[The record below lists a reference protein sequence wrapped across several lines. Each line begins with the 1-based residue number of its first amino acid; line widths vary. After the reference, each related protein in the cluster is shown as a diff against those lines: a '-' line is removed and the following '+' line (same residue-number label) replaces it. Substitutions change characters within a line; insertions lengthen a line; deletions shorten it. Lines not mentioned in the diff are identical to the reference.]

1 MTTKAGFSSLNR
13 TITGGVS
20 KGDSNPLLLSLKDK
34 FISARV
40 KNIILDENSEN
51 FEDLEKWA
59 SIGSIQYEIVDYQTP
74 EGELSGIAYPL
85 FPNIKHYPLLEEIV
99 LLIKLPGKYIGEFSD
114 DDRYYYLP
122 PVSIWN
128 HPHHNANPNQVKSS
142 GAPESQTKSTQQ
154 ISAGSSNKTANSE
167 ESLDFNGNSGGTF
180 VEKTNIHPLLPF
192 AGDVILEGRFGNSIR
207 LGNTSKT
214 DSTYA
219 NIWSTTGN
227 NGDPITILRNG
238 QSPESS
244 EEGWL
249 PVTENINTDVSS
261 ITLTSTQKIPINLSN
276 EDYSAFNEPPTTAQE
291 YTDNQVILNSGRLLF
306 NSRQDDIII
315 SSGNKVAIQGIK
327 TVGISSD
334 ADITLNSTDVRL
346 GNKTADQQ
354 LVLGNDFMV
363 QFEALVQGV
372 SNLCDKLKTS
382 QNWPGGAAVPNVPL
396 IGVAINTK
404 VTAEAILNN
413 IKKGVLLSKAS
424 RTI

>member
-1 MTTKAGFSSLNR
+1 MPNLIDGL
-13 TITGGVS
+13 
-20 KGDSNPLLLSLKDK
+20 D
-34 FISARV
+34 
-40 KNIILDENSEN
+40 DENQKQDY
-51 FEDLEKWA
+51 ED
-59 SIGSIQYEIVDYQTP
+59 IQGGSVRRVTDGSTEI
-74 EGELSGIAYPL
+74 PL
-85 FPNIKHYPLLEEIV
+85 
-99 LLIKLPGKYIGEFSD
+99 
-114 DDRYYYLP
+114 
-122 PVSIWN
+122 
-128 HPHHNANPNQVKSS
+128 
-142 GAPESQTKSTQQ
+142 
-154 ISAGSSNKTANSE
+154 NK
-167 ESLDFNGNSGGTF
+167 NGNGTF
-180 VEKTNIHPLLPF
+180 VEKTNIHPILPF

-207 LGNTSKT
+207 LGNTANT
-214 DSTYA
+214 DSQYK
-219 NIWSTTGN
+219 NEWSEVGD
-227 NGDPITILRNG
+227 NGDPITVIRNG
-238 QSPESS
+238 QPDDAND
-244 EEGWL
+244 EGWL
-249 PVTENINTDVSS
+249 PISESVNLDKSS
-261 ITLTSTQKIPINLSN
+261 VYLTSTQKIPINLSN
-276 EDYSAFNEPPTTAQE
+276 EDYSAFDEPPTTAQE

-372 SNLCDKLKTS
+372 SNLCDKLKTA